1 MDPMDSRRITL
12 ATKPGASLAVNT
24 YTPDNPTSLPLP
36 LSKTLI
42 VFLNGLAAPQTS
54 WKPTLT
60 ILLQHHKPS
69 LPALLTYDRY
79 GQGASDPD
87 PTDPPD
93 TPYGHD
99 ADTVI
104 SDLHQLLSQACRDTL
119 RLPPPGTNDSAT
131 THLIFICNSIGCPLA
146 RLYAAAHP
154 GTVPAFLFL
163 DSMMANSDFVSVFP
177 DPDAADFDPTT
188 LPRDV
193 SVRDLRHAR
202 EQYGARFH
210 PTVPNGEGL
219 DRRDLPRRLPFA
231 DGPVLPPGPDGR
243 PPLVR
248 VVGHDFE
255 RFARDGLE
263 VWGSTSWMRA
273 MSEVL
278 GTDGDRD
285 PWLYRWL

>member
-1 MDPMDSRRITL
+1 MDPQRITL
-12 ATKPGASLAVNT
+12 VTKPGASLAVNT
-24 YTPDNPTSLPLP
+24 YTPEDPASLPPP
-36 LSKTLI
+36 LSNTLI
-42 VFLNGLAAPQTS
+42 VFLNGLAAPQLS
-54 WKPTLT
+54 WEPTLT

-99 ADTVI
+99 ADTVL
-104 SDLHQLLSQACRDTL
+104 SDLHQLLSQVCRDTL
-119 RLPPPGTNDSAT
+119 HLPPPGSGSAA
-131 THLIFICNSIGCPLA
+131 THLVLVCSSIGCALA

-154 GTVPAFLFL
+154 GAVSACLFL
-163 DSMMANSDFVSVFP
+163 DSMMAGTSDPASVFP
-177 DPDAADFDPTT
+177 DPDAPGFDPRT

-202 EQYGARFH
+202 EQYRARFH
-210 PTVPNGEGL
+210 PTVPNGERF
-219 DRRDLPRRLPFA
+219 DRRDVPRRLPRT
-231 DGPVLPPGPDGR
+231 DGPALPPGPDGR
-243 PPLVR
+243 SPMLR

-263 VWGSTSWMRA
+263 VGRGFLTWRVCA
-273 MSEVL
+273 K
-278 GTDGDRD
+278 
-285 PWLYRWL
+285 